1 MLSDV
6 SEFEN
11 YENLRTGSYV
21 FSHKQ
26 YSGST
31 KLYMNG
37 RDIDLVINL
46 FRTRSITTRSLI
58 LKQAIMAQHSAEANA
73 KAKSV
78 FLAFSCDST
87 AIVSNKLE
95 LKPLIH
101 FLF

>member
-11 YENLRTGSYV
+11 YENLRIGSYV

-31 KLYMNG
+31 KLYMIG

-46 FRTRSITTRSLI
+46 IKTSSITTRSLI
-58 LKQAIMAQHSAEANA
+58 LKQAIMPQHLAQA
-73 KAKSV
+73 KAESKS
-78 FLAFSCDST
+78 FL
-87 AIVSNKLE
+87 
-95 LKPLIH
+95 
-101 FLF
+101 